1 MAGHW
6 PIIDVHPLIEAKNLL
21 LYRYF
26 QCGVSNFLLA
36 RYDLAFKDF
45 EEALLY
51 LRGNQAMCV
60 HFDIC
65 NSAIEQFNQ
74 KLRANWT

>member
-1 MAGHW
+1 ML
-6 PIIDVHPLIEAKNLL
+6 IIPSTF
-21 LYRYF
+21 RYF

-51 LRGNQAMCV
+51 LRGNQAMYV
-60 HFDIC
+60 
-65 NSAIEQFNQ
+65 
-74 KLRANWT
+74 RALEAWHPT